1 MTDDT
6 TPQSQATDNSGP
18 QFAVHRVYLK
28 DVSFETPNSPAVFQN
43 EQNPEISLQLNSEVN
58 TLGEDLYE
66 VVMTLT
72 VTAKHEEETA
82 FLVEV
87 QQAGIFTVKGF
98 DQAQAGE
105 MLGAYC
111 PNTLY
116 PFAREVV
123 ASLVTKGSFP
133 QLLLAPI
140 NFDML
145 HQEQVSKVQQQM
157 ANQETMQ

>member
-1 MTDDT
+1 MTDKT
-6 TPQSQATDNSGP
+6 TPENQTTDTNGT
-18 QFAVHRVYLK
+18 QFAIHRAYLK

-43 EQNPEISLQLNSEVN
+43 NQKPDINLQLSTDIN
-58 TLGEDLYE
+58 TLSEDLYE
-66 VVMTLT
+66 VVLTLT
-72 VTAKHEEETA
+72 VTAKHGEQNA

-98 DQAQAGE
+98 EQAQASE

-123 ASLVTKGSFP
+123 ASLVTRGTFP
-133 QLLLAPI
+133 QLLLSPI

-145 HQEQVSKVQQQM
+145 YQEQM
-157 ANQETMQ
+157 ANQETIQ